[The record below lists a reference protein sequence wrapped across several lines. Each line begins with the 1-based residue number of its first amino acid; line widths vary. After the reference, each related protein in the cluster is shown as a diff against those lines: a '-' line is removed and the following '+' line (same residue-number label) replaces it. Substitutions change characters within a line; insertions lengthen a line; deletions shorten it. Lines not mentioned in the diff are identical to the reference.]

1 MRISM
6 RNYKEILRLAAKPFG
21 LLLLLVLICAFLAHV
36 LTSSETLEEY
46 ARSNPEL
53 AYGSTDKPSAVSS
66 DQLPSETTDL
76 SSSYTKKEDV
86 APTSVSEN
94 DQAMEEEEMNLEP
107 ERTIYKPGFYYQPL
121 GDDIIARIT
130 GISYPIREELAADAA
145 VPAINIMADQDTPA
159 VSYDD
164 LRYVRVLY
172 IDFDY
177 KEQEG
182 ELICNKALAQ
192 DMVEIFYELYLNEY
206 QLERICLIDEYN
218 GDDTLSMADNNTSCF
233 NYRVVDGTD
242 SLSKHAYG
250 LAIDINPFYNPYV
263 VFGRNPDGSNYISPP
278 GSETY
283 ADRSKDFPYK
293 IDENDLCYKLFK
305 VHGFTWGGD
314 WNSCKD
320 YQHFQKALEQ

>member
-1 MRISM
+1 M

-21 LLLLLVLICAFLAHV
+21 LLLLLVLICAFLAQV

-46 ARSNPEL
+46 AQNNPEL

-66 DQLPSETTDL
+66 DQLPSETTDI

-121 GDDIIARIT
+121 GEDIIARIT
-130 GISYPIREELAADAA
+130 GISYPIHEEFAADAA

-164 LRYVRVLY
+164 LRYVRFLY

-182 ELICNKALAQ
+182 ELI
-192 DMVEIFYELYLNEY
+192 
-206 QLERICLIDEYN
+206 
-218 GDDTLSMADNNTSCF
+218 
-233 NYRVVDGTD
+233 
-242 SLSKHAYG
+242 
-250 LAIDINPFYNPYV
+250 
-263 VFGRNPDGSNYISPP
+263 
-278 GSETY
+278 
-283 ADRSKDFPYK
+283 
-293 IDENDLCYKLFK
+293 
-305 VHGFTWGGD
+305 
-314 WNSCKD
+314 
-320 YQHFQKALEQ
+320 